1 MLVNAGSMSYDAV
14 RSRTHRK
21 GRRGLIFRTG
31 SPAIVRWSGPNP
43 DSCRDRRPR
52 LPLRAS
58 SGTSRS
64 VREGAPPTR
73 ENQHTSLRDGGPQ
86 RANNRGPAAD
96 SSVGLP
102 TYAPWLN
109 RIEKLWRYL
118 RQEVLHLHQEED
130 FGSLHAHVN
139 TFLDQFAGG
148 SQHLLRYVGL
158 LQN

>member
-1 MLVNAGSMSYDAV
+1 
-14 RSRTHRK
+14 
-21 GRRGLIFRTG
+21 
-31 SPAIVRWSGPNP
+31 
-43 DSCRDRRPR
+43 
-52 LPLRAS
+52 
-58 SGTSRS
+58 
-64 VREGAPPTR
+64 
-73 ENQHTSLRDGGPQ
+73 
-86 RANNRGPAAD
+86 
-96 SSVGLP
+96 LP

-148 SQHLLRYVGL
+148 SQHLLWYVGL